1 MGTIKQNFLPSFKQ
15 QISNLIFFQHD
26 NIYISNIV
34 QYKEDYML
42 DKISKYNL
50 FDSIENIKGIGPKT
64 FKLFEKICGN
74 RIIDLLLTI
83 PSNFKKRKHLLEIAD
98 ENLKEE
104 IAIEVI
110 VEKHLPQFNP
120 KMPYKILCTNNNVEI
135 EIIFFRGYVK
145 YLKKILPPG
154 EKKIICGKLGKLG
167 NKFQI
172 IHPENISELE
182 ELPYLHGLLS
192 LYSLTKG
199 LSMPIYRR
207 SISHA
212 LKKLINIPEWINK
225 RVMQKNNWRSWK
237 ESVEL
242 LHKPKELNE
251 EKIKKLRER
260 LAFDEAL
267 SHYIKLL
274 VTKEKIKKNICH
286 KIEVEKEIK
295 NKIISKI
302 PFKLTESQL
311 KVIKE
316 IENEIKKEK
325 SMLRLLQGDVGSGK
339 TIVALITLANILKK
353 NMQAALMVPTEILA
367 IQHFNYFSN
376 LFEDTKINIVLLSS
390 KINSKEKESVKKKIE
405 NGEAQIIIG
414 THAIFQKNVNFKKL
428 GYVIVDEQ
436 HRFGVHQKFQLSTK
450 GCNPHILVMTA
461 TPIPRTLALTMY
473 GNMNISKITG
483 MPSNRKKID
492 TIAMPSKKVSKI
504 IKGLKNIID
513 KKLNAFWICPIIDES
528 EKLNLTAAT
537 KRFEKLK
544 KIFGNYVGIIHG
556 KMSIE
561 EKKEIIDK
569 FKSKKILILVSTTII
584 EVGIDV
590 PDATAIIIE
599 ESNRFGLSQL
609 HQLRGRIGRS
619 DKKSTCVL
627 VYKEKN
633 LNEYSKKRL
642 NTIKNNNDGFKIAE
656 EDLKLR
662 GFGEILGIRQSG
674 YQLFKI
680 LDPLTDIKIMEDALD
695 EAKKTFEKRNSI
707 KKSDKETI
715 NLFLKIYNQSSSL
728 KYISIA

>member
-1 MGTIKQNFLPSFKQ
+1 
-15 QISNLIFFQHD
+15 
-26 NIYISNIV
+26 
-34 QYKEDYML
+34 ML
-42 DKISKYNL
+42 NKISKNNF

-64 FKLFEKICGN
+64 SKLFEKLCGD

-83 PSNFKKRKHLLEIAD
+83 PKNYKKRKYIQKITD
-98 ENLKEE
+98 EYFKQ
-104 IAIEVI
+104 EVALI
-110 VEKHLPQFNP
+110 VNVVKHLPQFNP
-120 KMPYKILCTNNNVEI
+120 KMPYKILCENNNNEI
-135 EIIFFRGYVK
+135 EIIFFRGYIK
-145 YLKKILPPG
+145 YLKKILPRG

-167 NKFQI
+167 NKYQI
-172 IHPENISELE
+172 IHPESISPIE
-182 ELPYLHGLLS
+182 ELPFLHGSLS
-192 LYSLTKG
+192 VYSLTKG
-199 LSMPIYRR
+199 LTMSVYRKSVR
-207 SISHA
+207 KA
-212 LKKLINIPEWINK
+212 LEKLIEISEWINK
-225 RVMQKNNWRSWK
+225 DILKKNNWRSWK
-237 ESVEL
+237 QTVEL
-242 LHKPKELNE
+242 VHKPKELNNE
-251 EKIKKLRER
+251 EIKKLRER

-286 KIEVEKEIK
+286 EIEVDKEIK

-316 IENEIKKEK
+316 IEDDIKKK
-325 SMLRLLQGDVGSGK
+325 NPMLRLLQGDVGSGK
-339 TIVALITLANILKK
+339 TIVALITLANVLKK
-353 NMQAALMVPTEILA
+353 NIQAAIMVPTEILA
-367 IQHFNYFSN
+367 IQHYNYFSD
-376 LFEDTKINIVLLSS
+376 LFKDTKVKIVLLTS
-390 KINSKEKESVKKKIE
+390 KINSKEKESVKKEIE
-405 NGEAQIIIG
+405 DGEAKIIIG
-414 THAIFQKNVNFKKL
+414 THAIFQKSINFKKL
-428 GYVIVDEQ
+428 GYIIIDEQ
-436 HRFGVHQKFQLSTK
+436 HRFGVHQKFQLSAK

-473 GNMNISKITG
+473 GNMSISKITE
-483 MPSNRKKID
+483 MPANRKKIE
-492 TIAMPSKKVSKI
+492 TITMPSGKISKI
-504 IKGLKNIID
+504 IKSLKDIVN
-513 KKLNAFWICPIIDES
+513 KNLNAFWICPLIDES
-528 EKLNLTAAT
+528 EKLDLTAAT

-544 KIFGNYVGIIHG
+544 KFFGNYVGIIHG

-561 EKKEIIDK
+561 EKKETINK
-569 FKSKKILILVSTTII
+569 FKSKEILVLVSTTII

-590 PDATAIIIE
+590 PDATFMIIE